1 MKTRPAQAKIKR
13 ALVAAV
19 EAELL
24 RKLRDQG
31 PVPRID
37 LARQMKLAPST
48 VGIYVRRLIADG
60 YLSEGK
66 QQVRD
71 LGRPAVML
79 ALNPAGG
86 SFIGV
91 DIEARNV
98 YAVCVDFAQQTLKQV
113 HRELRASEATVATVL
128 RRVEEAVDQV
138 RVSDRPLLGLGIG
151 VPGSVDPE
159 RGMAVHYEHIAGWKD
174 VQIGERMTA
183 KFGVPVRV
191 ENNIRSLAMAER
203 WFGLGRGVENFL
215 CVGIRSGIGVGIVV
229 DGNLVHGATNSAG
242 EAGQWPTN
250 SHPPVGSAPVRDT
263 LESHVALSGLLQR
276 FAAAA
281 GKAEPTFADFAE
293 GVRRGDA
300 VAMKLLGDATD
311 RLGLFLAQVQ
321 LLLNPERI
329 ILAGRL
335 PELGAVVL
343 QPLRRTVTAAVP
355 GFVAR
360 KPELIVTE
368 LGEYGGAIGAA
379 ALAVHEWQPTR

>member
-1 MKTRPAQAKIKR
+1 MKSRPAQAKIKR

-37 LARQMKLAPST
+37 LAKQLKLAPST

-60 YLSEGK
+60 YLTEGK

-86 SFIGV
+86 SFIGI
-91 DIEARNV
+91 DIEARNI
-98 YAVCVDFAQQTLKQV
+98 YAVCVDFAQQTLKQS
-113 HRELRASEATVATVL
+113 RYELRPAEATVETVL
-128 RRVEEAVDQV
+128 DRVERLVEEV
-138 RVSDRPLLGLGIG
+138 RVGDRPLLGLGVG
-151 VPGSVDPE
+151 VPGTVDPE
-159 RGMAVHYEHIAGWKD
+159 RGLAVHYEYIAGWND
-174 VQIGERMTA
+174 VRIGERFNA
-183 KFGVPVRV
+183 RFGVPIRV

-229 DGNLVHGATNSAG
+229 DGKLVRGATNSAG

-250 SHPPVGSAPVRDT
+250 SHAAGAATTERET
-263 LESHVALSGLLQR
+263 LESYVALSGLLRR
-276 FAAAA
+276 FATA
-281 GKAEPTFADFAE
+281 GGAKEPTFADFAAR
-293 GVRRGDA
+293 VNQGDA
-300 VAMKLLGDATD
+300 VARGLLRDAVD
-311 RLGLFLAQVQ
+311 RLGLFLAQVY

-335 PELGAVVL
+335 PELGDVVL
-343 QPLRRTVTAAVP
+343 EPLRRTVTAAVP
-355 GFVAR
+355 AFVAR
-360 KPELIVTE
+360 KPELLVTE

-379 ALAVHEWQPTR
+379 ALAVHEWQPAR

>member
-1 MKTRPAQAKIKR
+1 MKTRPTQAKIKR

-37 LARQMKLAPST
+37 LARQLKLAPST

-60 YLSEGK
+60 YLTEGK

-79 ALNPAGG
+79 ALNPGGG

-91 DIEARNV
+91 DIEARNI

-113 HRELRASEATVATVL
+113 HSELKASEATVANVL
-128 RRVEEAVDQV
+128 RRVEELVDEV
-138 RVSDRPLLGLGIG
+138 RVKDRPLLGLGIG
-151 VPGSVDPE
+151 VPGSVDPV
-159 RGMAVHYEHIAGWKD
+159 RGMAVHYEYIAGWND
-174 VQIGERMTA
+174 VQIGDRLGA

-203 WFGLGRGVENFL
+203 WFGLGRGVENFV

-229 DGNLVHGATNSAG
+229 DGKLMRGATNSAG
-242 EAGQWPTN
+242 EAGQWPTGA
-250 SHPPVGSAPVRDT
+250 HAPTQPAPRDT
-263 LESHVALSGLLQR
+263 LESHVAVSGILQR
-276 FAAAA
+276 FAAQGGA
-281 GKAEPTFADFAE
+281 AEPTFAEFSAR
-293 GVRRGDA
+293 VRSQDRAALELLSDA
-300 VAMKLLGDATD
+300 VD
-311 RLGLFLAQVQ
+311 RLGLFLAQTY

-329 ILAGRL
+329 ILAGQL
-335 PELGAVVL
+335 PELGDVVL
-343 QPLRRTVTAAVP
+343 EPLRRSVTSAVP
-355 GFVAR
+355 AFVSR
-360 KPELIVTE
+360 KPELLVTQ

-379 ALAVHEWQPTR
+379 ALAVHEWQPAR